1 MLLDLLA
8 QRVVLLVGGVY
19 LHTQLAQVLQGRL
32 VLLQGVHARLV
43 ERALYLTVLPFQ
55 LPQEE
60 SFSIA
65 KQHLVCLGQA
75 QFVL

>member
-43 ERALYLTVLPFQ
+43 ECALYLRVLPFQ

-60 SFSIA
+60 SLSLA
-65 KQHLVCLGQA
+65 NQHLVCLGQA